1 MFLRN
6 ASFILAAGIAHP
18 ALAQTSTTD
27 MPSPDFGRLHE
38 ELAETT
44 GPLDARQR
52 NSANAGAGA
61 ETRFAMPAIAFNPD
75 GPYFLDN
82 VAGNRRQPGYEP
94 IARRIGSFVVSPSV
108 VSHIRTD
115 DNWTARGQTLPLL
128 TVIGTAVEATQAQF
142 GFALPGGASA
152 AALARTINPDLVDV
166 ADVAVDL
173 VPAVAISSDWSR
185 NALSL
190 DASARLTRFASIR
203 RLDREEFQVGSRGTL
218 DLSGNVAVS
227 ARVSF
232 ARQAEPYGTNGL
244 AVLDYFGFGPS
255 LLHRFT
261 AGAAIA
267 AKFSRT
273 SVALDAEYVREE
285 YLPLQL
291 DIADLVRP
299 DLLPLPGLPDRLEV
313 SQSYRD
319 RSQANLRLRVSYALA
334 PDFDVYLVPSYSRN
348 RQARQASDAEFVT
361 GTPSF
366 SSDTFGIV
374 AGVRKDFSHLF
385 VVQAGLRFQLRNYD
399 SPALAR
405 SRRFDI
411 EGAADWYP
419 TPLISLRVH
428 ASQQFRG
435 SGILGQADIVTR
447 TIGARAD
454 YEVLRNVG
462 LRLDGSA
469 SWDSVP
475 AAVGQPGTAGRSAR
489 QEGAVRVVWTM
500 GRSTELNFSAGGH
513 RRRAGNSIFLGSFA
527 SSRFSI
533 SLTRRI

>member
-1 MFLRN
+1 M
-6 ASFILAAGIAHP
+6 
-18 ALAQTSTTD
+18 Q
-27 MPSPDFGRLHE
+27 
-38 ELAETT
+38 ELPTEVT
-44 GPLDARQR
+44 GPLDARPR
-52 NSANAGAGA
+52 KSGNAGEAA
-61 ETRFAMPAIAFNPD
+61 QTRFAMPAIAFNPD
-75 GPYFLDN
+75 GPYFLDD

-94 IARRIGSFVVSPSV
+94 IARHIGSFVVSPSV
-108 VSHIRTD
+108 VSHVRTD
-115 DNWTARGQTLPLL
+115 DNWTARGQSVALL
-128 TVIGTAVEATQAQF
+128 TVIGQAVGTTQGQF

-152 AALARTINPDLVDV
+152 AALAQTINPDLVDV
-166 ADVAVDL
+166 GDVAIDL
-173 VPAVAISSDWSR
+173 VPSVAISSDWSR

-218 DLSGNVAVS
+218 DLAGNVAAS
-227 ARVSF
+227 ARVAF

-255 LLHRFT
+255 LLNRFT
-261 AGAAIA
+261 AGSAIA

-273 SVALDAEYVREE
+273 SVALDAEYVREK

-299 DLLPLPGLPDRLEV
+299 DRLPLPGLPARLEV

-319 RSQANLRLRVSYALA
+319 RSQANLRLRLSYALA

-348 RQARQASDAEFVT
+348 RQTRQINDAEVVA

-366 SSDTFGIV
+366 SSDTFGIL
-374 AGVRKDFSHLF
+374 AGVRKDFSHLL
-385 VVQAGLRFQLRNYD
+385 VVQAGLRFQSRNYD

-405 SRRFDI
+405 LRRFDV

-462 LRLDGSA
+462 LRLDGTA

-475 AAVGQPGTAGRSAR
+475 AAAGQPGTSGRSAR
-489 QEGAVRVVWTM
+489 QEGAIRVVWAM

-527 SSRFSI
+527 ASRFSI
-533 SLTRRI
+533 SLTRRL